1 MTIKPL
7 EERLRF
13 RLLRAVLFVSNIVS
27 LIIELLIIVFG
38 KKFLRLIA
46 SNELRDANS
55 TWLRVFAAIEVTIA
69 LIALFGIVLRNF
81 YIFTTY
87 TASLVVYLLV
97 AAIFTRVPFTVFFL
111 FGFILVILA
120 TIFSYMLWTIKE
132 RRKNNPY
139 NV

>member
-1 MTIKPL
+1 MTKPL

-27 LIIELLIIVFG
+27 LIIDLLIVVFG
-38 KKFLRLIA
+38 KKFLKLIVA
-46 SNELRDANS
+46 NELRDATS
-55 TWLRVFAAIEVTIA
+55 TWLRIFAAIEVVIA
-69 LIALFGIVLRNF
+69 LLALFGIVLRSF
-81 YIFTTY
+81 YVFTAY
-87 TASLVVYLLV
+87 TTLLVVYLL
-97 AAIFTRVPFTVFFL
+97 AAAVFTRVPFTIFFL

-120 TIFSYMLWTIKE
+120 SIFSYMLWTIKE